1 MQEVFRS
8 VAFRSTGITCR
19 VMSSGSFS
27 TCHGESP
34 CMETALRYKADSGC

>member
-8 VAFRSTGITCR
+8 HAFRSTGITCR

-27 TCHGESP
+27 TCHDEP
-34 CMETALRYKADSGC
+34 PYMETAFRYKADSGC

>member
-8 VAFRSTGITCR
+8 HASRSTGITCR

-27 TCHGESP
+27 TCHGESQ
-34 CMETALRYKADSGC
+34 CMETAFRYKVDFGC